1 MFNTTKTLQ
10 TILAKVSFVFIFRLV
25 KHKPV
30 KIFDVHVTGFIT
42 IKYLQQT
49 Y

>member
-1 MFNTTKTLQ
+1 MFTTTKTLQ
-10 TILAKVSFVFIFRLV
+10 TTLAKVFFVFIFRFV
-25 KHKPV
+25 KHKPL
-30 KIFDVHVTGFIT
+30 KIFDVHVTRFIT